1 MALTD
6 EDRQARLE
14 RLQALDRRRERLEQ
28 LLAEAVREQNPGEQ
42 YALPS
47 NQPAL
52 PLREVSVLR
61 ARRLIFSHFHP
72 QQAAIEPR
80 QEFQPVALESICAKL
95 DEELPRPPQAPA
107 LQTQESEETEAPE
120 AAEGVDSVLEMS
132 EENSEAAPA
141 EMNAEATAPDQ
152 QETEDSGDDDL
163 EISTEP
169 EVAES
174 SEAS

>member
-52 PLREVSVLR
+52 PLREVSVLC
-61 ARRLIFSHFHP
+61 ARRPIFSHFHP

-95 DEELPRPPQAPA
+95 DEELPRPPQIPA
-107 LQTQESEETEAPE
+107 LQTQESEPPEVSETE
-120 AAEGVDSVLEMS
+120 EGGK
-132 EENSEAAPA
+132 
-141 EMNAEATAPDQ
+141 AEATAPE
-152 QETEDSGDDDL
+152 QETTAHSGDDDL
-163 EISTEP
+163 EIPTEP